1 VDSITGQAILR
12 ELAEWEPEGEVVSA
26 YVKVDPGDRSAGW
39 RTELRHALDGLD
51 AGVGVGERVLEHF
64 PEEVPRSA
72 GRAHAGFIELG
83 GRERELWYDFQLELQ
98 RTLVASA
105 ERPHLAP
112 LVELVD
118 DGWQVGVVL
127 VALETV
133 RVLERALGK
142 SSELAGWELEITSL
156 DWRER
161 KASHGTADAGTA
173 SSASGHDQYRQRLDH
188 NRERFLKEAGRL
200 VESRYGDRE
209 WRSLI
214 VIGETDRPELF
225 AKGLGPLRERVHE
238 VHEDLIR
245 ASTGELETRLAEE
258 LEHLNRSREEQLV
271 ARLNE
276 AIGTEAGA
284 ALGPDEV
291 LESVREGRASE
302 VLYDGDREWE
312 ERDGV
317 SLDELL
323 IEAAL
328 ATSAHVTP
336 VEGVAA
342 EALAAHDGAAA
353 ILRY

>member
-1 VDSITGQAILR
+1 MDSVTGQEILR
-12 ELAEWEPEGEVVSA
+12 ELAEWEPEGDVVSA
-26 YVKVDPGDRSAGW
+26 YVKIDPGDRSEGW
-39 RTELRHALDGLD
+39 RIELRHALADLD
-51 AGVGVGERVLEHF
+51 AAAGERVLEHF
-64 PEEVPRSA
+64 PDEAALPT

-98 RTLVASA
+98 RTWVASA
-105 ERPHLAP
+105 GRPYLAP

-127 VALETV
+127 VALERV
-133 RVLERALGK
+133 RVLEWALGET
-142 SSELAGWELEITSL
+142 SELADWELEITSL

-161 KASHGTADAGTA
+161 KAGHGTADAGAA
-173 SSASGHDQYRQRLDH
+173 SSASGHDQYRERLDH
-188 NRERFLKEAGRL
+188 NRERFLKEAGGL
-200 VESRYGDRE
+200 VQSRYGDRD

-214 VIGETDRPELF
+214 VIGETDRPEFL

-238 VHEDLIR
+238 VHEDLIG
-245 ASTGELETRLAEE
+245 AGTAELETRLAEE

-276 AIGTEAGA
+276 AIGTKAGA

-302 VLYDGDREWE
+302 VLYDGDREWD

-317 SLDELL
+317 PLDELL

-328 ATSAHVTP
+328 ATSAHITP
-336 VEGVAA
+336 VEGTAA